1 MMAKLITLSV
11 QLIIPNYLVI
21 LSHQHSTTVSSETY
35 SFIHL
40 ILYFIYYYYYLKNNL
55 TFLQSVIRPMMW
67 LVMRPIMQ
75 PMIHHMFQSLIQFM
89 IWYSLI
95 RYDPGFVNT
104 AVVSTSLSTL
114 SHNYF
119 CMYMYLVIAI
129 RFRCWSFDLTVVHIH
144 TCSRLCFT
152 GAWLPKE
159 LSFSFRE
166 LKNIAILLSRVA
178 GCALF
183 TLFSSWMYDY
193 AYWLKL

>member
-1 MMAKLITLSV
+1 MSFTLMKGQRSFLKIVTKAKLITLSV

-35 SFIHL
+35 SLIHL
-40 ILYFIYYYYYLKNNL
+40 ILYFIYYYLKNNL

-67 LVMRPIMQ
+67 LVMQPMMWLLMRPMMQ

-89 IWYSLI
+89 IWCSLI
-95 RYDPGFVNT
+95 WYDPVFVNT

-119 CMYMYLVIAI
+119 CMYMYLIIAV

-144 TCSRLCFT
+144 TCSRLCST
-152 GAWLPKE
+152 GAWLPKGTE
-159 LSFSFRE
+159 F
-166 LKNIAILLSRVA
+166 
-178 GCALF
+178 
-183 TLFSSWMYDY
+183 
-193 AYWLKL
+193 

>member
-1 MMAKLITLSV
+1 MSEGNILMSFTLMKGQRSFLKIVTKAKLITLSV

-35 SFIHL
+35 SLIHL
-40 ILYFIYYYYYLKNNL
+40 ILYFIYYYYLKNNL

-67 LVMRPIMQ
+67 LVMRPMMWLLMRPMMQ

-89 IWYSLI
+89 IWCSLI
-95 RYDPGFVNT
+95 WYDPVFVNT

-119 CMYMYLVIAI
+119 CMYMYLIIAV

-144 TCSRLCFT
+144 TCSRLCST
-152 GAWLPKE
+152 GAWLPKGTE
-159 LSFSFRE
+159 F
-166 LKNIAILLSRVA
+166 
-178 GCALF
+178 
-183 TLFSSWMYDY
+183 
-193 AYWLKL
+193 

>member
-1 MMAKLITLSV
+1 MSEGNIPLSFTLMKGQRSSLKIVTMAKLITLSV

-35 SFIHL
+35 SLIHL
-40 ILYFIYYYYYLKNNL
+40 ILYFIYYYYLKNNL

-67 LVMRPIMQ
+67 LVMRPMMQ

-89 IWYSLI
+89 IWCSLI
-95 RYDPGFVNT
+95 WYDPGFVNT

-119 CMYMYLVIAI
+119 CMYMYLIIAV

-144 TCSRLCFT
+144 TCSRLCST
-152 GAWLPKE
+152 GAWLPKGTE
-159 LSFSFRE
+159 F
-166 LKNIAILLSRVA
+166 
-178 GCALF
+178 
-183 TLFSSWMYDY
+183 
-193 AYWLKL
+193 